1 MNSIIKSTALT
12 ILVSFAGVVSAHG
25 ISPECITASIESG
38 VSLYKPAFTLNS
50 LDNFADQVNA
60 IGLPGKLSA
69 EVPDNQIPGLASA
82 TTGQVYTCNVS
93 DTGCT
98 VQSKLFPLVQEIAA
112 FTYKNKGV
120 KTVKVKFEW
129 LTCPL

>member
-1 MNSIIKSTALT
+1 MKLIIKSTVLT
-12 ILVSFAGVVSAHG
+12 IIVSFAGIVSAHG
-25 ISPECITASIESG
+25 ISPECISASIEG
-38 VSLYKPAFTLNS
+38 GINLNRPNFTINS
-50 LDNFADQVNA
+50 LDSFADQVNA

-69 EVPDNQIPGLASA
+69 EAPDNQIPGLSSA
-82 TTGQVYTCNVS
+82 TTGQVYTCHVS
-93 DTGCT
+93 DVGCT
-98 VQSKLFPLVQEIAA
+98 VQTKLLPLVNEIAS